1 MISRKLHIVLFSILL
16 FTLNC
21 KNEFFITNEYNPIL
35 IVDGKITNEPGPYT
49 IKLTLSRP
57 VEEYGEIP
65 YQKCIVTIYENSG
78 KSEELE
84 EIEPGIYSTMED
96 GIQSKIG
103 NKYSIS
109 IISPEGK
116 EYISDS
122 QELLE
127 PIEIQSFYSELIFLE
142 NLNFI
147 PNGLPGHQFY
157 VDTKEVSNTDNYF
170 LWQMIESYQYIA
182 DFELYSIFDGFV
194 TLYANLN
201 ELPQYDNLYRCWKT
215 QNVHYIYTGET
226 NTLNT
231 NKITKKS
238 LHFVGTNTRRL
249 MERYSVLL
257 NQYTIEEDAYFYW
270 RDIEKQISEKNILA
284 ATQPYNISGNVI
296 NVNDPDETVYGFFTV
311 ASINQKRIFVDKPR
325 APFYYETCC
334 IGCIKGPPPVIMG
347 IYDGQSLTRTK
358 ESCIDCR
365 SKGGVTVKP
374 DFWIDK

>member
-1 MISRKLHIVLFSILL
+1 MKLRNLHIVLFSILL
-16 FTLNC
+16 LTVNC
-21 KNEFFITNEYNPIL
+21 KEEIALKNDYNPIL
-35 IVDGKITNEPGPYT
+35 IVEGKITNEPGPYI
-49 IKLTLSRP
+49 IKITQSRP
-57 VEEYGEIP
+57 LDDYGEIP
-65 YQKCIVTIYENSG
+65 YQNCIVTIHESSG
-78 KSEELE
+78 ISEDLI
-84 EIEPGIYSTMED
+84 EIKPGIYITKED
-96 GIQSKIG
+96 GMQSEIG

-116 EYISDS
+116 EYVSDY

-127 PIEIQSFYSELIFLE
+127 PIEIQSFYSELIYLE
-142 NLNFI
+142 NLNFT

-157 VDTKEVSNTDNYF
+157 ADTKDSPNADNYF
-170 LWQMIESYQYIA
+170 LWEMVESYQYTA

-194 TLYANLN
+194 TLYTNLN

-215 QNVHYIYTGET
+215 ENVHYIYTGET
-226 NTLNT
+226 NTLNS
-231 NKITKKS
+231 NKITRQA
-238 LHFVGTNTRRL
+238 LHFVGTDTKKL

-257 NQYTIEEDAYFYW
+257 NQYTIEEDAFFYW
-270 RDIEKQISEKNILA
+270 REIEKQISEKNSLA
-284 ATQPYNISGNVI
+284 VSQPYNIPGNVI
-296 NVNDPDETVYGFFTV
+296 NVNDPDETVCGFFTV

-347 IYDGQSLTRTK
+347 IYDGNSLTRTT

-365 SKGGVTVKP
+365 SKGGATVKP